1 MSLTVE
7 LVYDKD
13 CPHVAATRANLLRA
27 FEAAGV
33 PAMWTEWEQ
42 SSPEAP
48 GHLRGF
54 GSPTVLVEGSDVAGA
69 QPVEGLACCRL
80 YEREDGRGGV
90 PPVGLIAG
98 ALSHAKERTIANL
111 SAASGSGRRASW
123 ASVLVVPGIVAALL
137 PNLTCPLCWPAYAG
151 VLSALGVG
159 FVGTTAYLLPL
170 TAAFLAIAVGA
181 LAFAARRHGSY
192 RPLVLG
198 LVGSAIVLL
207 GKFVLDATPATL
219 GGIGLLVAASLW
231 NTSPRRATVLPCPAC
246 APAGTGLTKVS
257 AKEVSP

>member
-13 CPHVAATRANLLRA
+13 CPHVAAARANLLRA

-48 GHLRGF
+48 GQLRGF

-111 SAASGSGRRASW
+111 SVASGSGRRASW

-137 PNLTCPLCWPAYAG
+137 PSLTCPLCWPAYAG
-151 VLSALGVG
+151 VLSSLGVG

-170 TAAFLAIAVGA
+170 TATFLAIAVGA
-181 LAFAARRHGSY
+181 LTFGARRHG
-192 RPLVLG
+192 RHGPLALG

-207 GKFVLDATPATL
+207 GKFVLDATAATL
-219 GGIGLLVAASLW
+219 GGVGMLVAASVW
-231 NTSPRRATVLPCPAC
+231 NVWPRRATVLPCPAC
-246 APAGTGLTKVS
+246 VPGATGTTKATVT
-257 AKEVSP
+257 EVSS

>member
-54 GSPTVLVEGSDVAGA
+54 ASPTVLVEGHDVGGA

-80 YEREDGRGGV
+80 YETEDGRCGV
-90 PPVGLIAG
+90 PPVGPIAT
-98 ALSHAKERTIANL
+98 ALSNAKDGTTSNL
-111 SAASGSGRRASW
+111 SAASGSGRRASV
-123 ASVLVVPGIVAALL
+123 AS
-137 PNLTCPLCWPAYAG
+137 
-151 VLSALGVG
+151 
-159 FVGTTAYLLPL
+159 
-170 TAAFLAIAVGA
+170 
-181 LAFAARRHGSY
+181 
-192 RPLVLG
+192 
-198 LVGSAIVLL
+198 
-207 GKFVLDATPATL
+207 
-219 GGIGLLVAASLW
+219 
-231 NTSPRRATVLPCPAC
+231 
-246 APAGTGLTKVS
+246 
-257 AKEVSP
+257 